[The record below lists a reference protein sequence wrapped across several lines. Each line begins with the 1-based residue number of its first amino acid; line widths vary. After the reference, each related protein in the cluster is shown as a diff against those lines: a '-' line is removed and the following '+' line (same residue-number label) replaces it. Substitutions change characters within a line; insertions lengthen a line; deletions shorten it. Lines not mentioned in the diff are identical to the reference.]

1 MSGRKYAR
9 QGTTMRRKKRDANE
23 KAIIQ
28 ALEAIPGCMVVPLDK
43 PVDLLIGYNGY
54 TILAE
59 VKNPKGKNRLEPDQV
74 KFIDEW
80 PGSTV
85 HVIHDEVEA
94 LRLIGQGASGL
105 SLVRVPR

>member
-1 MSGRKYAR
+1 MSGRRYAR
-9 QGTTMRRKKRDANE
+9 QGTTRRKKKRDANE
-23 KAIIQ
+23 KEIVD

-43 PVDLLIGYNGY
+43 PVDLLIGYNGA

-59 VKNPKGKNRLEPDQV
+59 VKNPKGKNRLEPDQA

-80 PGSTV
+80 PGSPV
-85 HVIHDEVEA
+85 HIVHDVDEA